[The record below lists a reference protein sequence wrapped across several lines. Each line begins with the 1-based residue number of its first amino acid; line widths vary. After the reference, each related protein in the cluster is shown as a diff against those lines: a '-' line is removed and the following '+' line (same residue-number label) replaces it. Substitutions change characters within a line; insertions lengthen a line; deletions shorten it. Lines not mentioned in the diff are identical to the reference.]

1 MYELSDIIG
10 HQLPQNEMAIKLLE
24 LYKEKWDVCNDNILK
39 SMEECAMPFLIAP
52 TNEYYNSD
60 KRIMIIGQETNRWGG
75 EMYGKYEI
83 QTPENLMNL
92 NDIFVNIDS
101 GYKSPF
107 WNFINDLQ
115 KLISDIKIVVNN
127 IVKIGK
133 KHGRGC
139 DDNINNL
146 TLQHFNIL
154 SEEIKILKP
163 DILIFLT
170 GPYYD
175 TRIKAAF
182 GEMKVEPVVQSV
194 FPSIN
199 ERVFAKITFFNDEL
213 PTAYRCYHP
222 GYLHRSKNTENYK
235 KIIVNLIKNHFQ

>member
-1 MYELSDIIG
+1 MKNIIEITKHKCSQNPMVKELS
-10 HQLPQNEMAIKLLE
+10 E
-24 LYKEKWDVCNDNILK
+24 LYNSKWNSCQENILNQV
-39 SMEECAMPFLIAP
+39 ECALPFLIAP

-60 KRIMIIGQETNRWGG
+60 KRIMIIGQETNRWAG

-101 GYKSPF
+101 DYKSPF

-170 GPYYD
+170 G
-175 TRIKAAF
+175 T
-182 GEMKVEPVVQSV
+182 
-194 FPSIN
+194 
-199 ERVFAKITFFNDEL
+199 
-213 PTAYRCYHP
+213 C
-222 GYLHRSKNTENYK
+222 
-235 KIIVNLIKNHFQ
+235 